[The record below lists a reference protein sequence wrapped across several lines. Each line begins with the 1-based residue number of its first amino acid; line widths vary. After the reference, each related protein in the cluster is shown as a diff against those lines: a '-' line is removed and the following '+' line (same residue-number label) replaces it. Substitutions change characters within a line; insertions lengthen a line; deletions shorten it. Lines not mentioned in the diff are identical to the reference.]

1 MMNITD
7 AMTDDDEDDHYW
19 LSEED
24 NANIVMSGWGATRSH
39 STLEL
44 SRS

>member
-24 NANIVMSGWGATRSH
+24 NANIVADERLGSYS
-39 STLEL
+39 
-44 SRS
+44 